1 VNKQIGTENRAG
13 PPSTVS
19 FGRRDILKLTSAGA
33 AALGMMSAVNVP
45 FAKAQDMSNGAN
57 NFYTSDKVTLE
68 RAIFKSQYQ
77 MNIAGN
83 LYTPKNL
90 DRNARNP
97 AIVVGHPMGAVKE
110 QSANLYATKMAEQGF
125 VAMSIDLPFW
135 GDSEGEA
142 RQMVSPDVYAE
153 AFSAAVDFLGTRPFV
168 DRNRIGAIGICG
180 SGSFVISAAKID
192 PRMRAIATVSMYDM
206 GAANRNTLNHS
217 LTLDQRK
224 QIIAAAAE
232 QRYVEFMGGET
243 RYTSGT
249 VHKLTAE
256 TGPIQREFYDFY
268 RTPRGEYTPKGGSPL
283 TTTHPTLTS
292 NVKFMNFYPFND
304 IETISPRPMLFI
316 TGDQAHS
323 REFSEDAY
331 RRAAEPKELV
341 WVPGAGHVDLYD
353 RIDLIPFDK
362 LRSFFSQHLAA

>member
-1 VNKQIGTENRAG
+1 MAMNDKHELRGLLDKPGVN
-13 PPSTVS
+13 P
-19 FGRRDILKLTSAGA
+19 GRRDLLKQTGVGTL
-33 AALGMMSAVNVP
+33 AALSFLHMP

-57 NFYTSDKVTLE
+57 NFYTSDRVTAQKV
-68 RAIFKSQYQ
+68 AFKNQYQ
-77 MNIAGN
+77 MDIAGN
-83 LYTPKNL
+83 LFTPNGL
-90 DRNARNP
+90 GWNTTTP

-135 GDSEGEA
+135 GESEGQPRNLVAPEA
-142 RQMVSPDVYAE
+142 YAE

-168 DRNRIGAIGICG
+168 DRNRIGAIGVCG

-206 GAANRNTLNHS
+206 GAATRDALNKS
-217 LTLDQRK
+217 QTVEQRK

-232 QRYVEFMGGET
+232 QRYAEFTGGET
-243 RYTSGT
+243 QYTGGT
-249 VHKLTAE
+249 VHALAADTH
-256 TGPIQREFYDFY
+256 PIQREFYDFY
-268 RTPRGEYTPKGGSPL
+268 RTPRGEFTPPGQSPL
-283 TTTHPTLTS
+283 STTHPTLTS
-292 NVKFMNFYPFND
+292 NVRFMNFYPFND

-331 RRAAEPKELV
+331 RRAAEPKELHFV
-341 WVPGAGHVDLYD
+341 RGAGHVDLYD
-353 RIDLIPFDK
+353 RVDLIPFDK
-362 LRSFFSQHLAA
+362 LASFFSRHLA